1 MTQSELHRSWARTE
15 AFLRAAKQALPR
27 SMAEEHATDLVQA
40 EEFLSHNE
48 LGLAADYLTEIA
60 TGNPNEALA
69 TIELLILAE
78 ESMGRAIQQQKLER
92 VLLESPRQS

>member
-1 MTQSELHRSWARTE
+1 
-15 AFLRAAKQALPR
+15 
-27 SMAEEHATDLVQA
+27 MAEEHATDLVQA

-48 LGLAADYLTEIA
+48 LGLAADYLTEIV

-69 TIELLILAE
+69 TIESLILAE